1 MNLVSVAKALASG
14 AATQQE
20 VERRRAIC
28 RDCEFRIPG
37 KNGELGRC
45 GVCGCPLT
53 SKTKFVNSKC
63 PKGKW

>member
-14 AATQQE
+14 AATQDVIE
-20 VERRRAIC
+20 KRREIC
-28 RDCEFRIPG
+28 RACEFRIPG
-37 KNGELGRC
+37 KDGDLGRC

-53 SKTKFVNSKC
+53 NKTKFVRSTC